1 LIPDRKKSRFN
12 IWLPM
17 DLIKT
22 VSNVLGVICI
32 VIGVLLLP
40 LAAWFFRPALKSKDK
55 TSLVVAILVLALA
68 AACFIGAFNLF
79 TTGII
84 QQAPM

>member
-1 LIPDRKKSRFN
+1 
-12 IWLPM
+12 M

-22 VSNVLGVICI
+22 VSNFLGVVCI
-32 VIGVLLLP
+32 AIGVLLIP
-40 LAAWFFRPALKSKDK
+40 LCIWFLRPAIKNKDRA
-55 TSLVVAILVLALA
+55 SLVAAILVLALA
-68 AACFIGAFNLF
+68 AACFIGAYMMF